1 MVMPNLFT
9 LRDYINA
16 TLDANYNRV
25 TRPMFQQIARLAQLK
40 NEVVE
45 LSDAVRFL
53 IRLLMYIK
61 DINPNTYDRDYADWV
76 DDTDWS

>member
-1 MVMPNLFT
+1 MMSYDLEVEV
-9 LRDYINA
+9 RH
-16 TLDANYNRV
+16 
-25 TRPMFQQIARLAQLK
+25 LK